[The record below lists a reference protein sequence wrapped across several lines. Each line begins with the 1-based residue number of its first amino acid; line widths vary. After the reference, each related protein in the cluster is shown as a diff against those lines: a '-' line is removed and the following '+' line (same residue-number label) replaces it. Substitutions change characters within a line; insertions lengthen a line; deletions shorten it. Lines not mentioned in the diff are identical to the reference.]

1 MILYPS
7 IDHLV
12 GLVDSKYTLVIA
24 ASKRARKLLEGTPP
38 HATVK
43 SGKYV
48 SVALKEL
55 EHGAISYV
63 RTRDGIK

>member
-7 IDHLV
+7 IDRMV
-12 GLVDSKYTLVIA
+12 ELVDSKYTLVIA
-24 ASKRARKLLEGTPP
+24 ASKRARKLLEGAKPY
-38 HATVK
+38 AVVK

-55 EHGAISYV
+55 EQGAISYV